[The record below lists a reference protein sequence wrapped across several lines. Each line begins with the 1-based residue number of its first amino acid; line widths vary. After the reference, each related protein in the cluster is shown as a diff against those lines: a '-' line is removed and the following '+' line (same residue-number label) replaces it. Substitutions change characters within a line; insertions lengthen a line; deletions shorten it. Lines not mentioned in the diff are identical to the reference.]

1 MAACETLGVDVT
13 LEDGAK
19 LTIEERG
26 DSGRAV
32 RLGLN
37 GQTVDASDLR
47 IALGST
53 KMRSTLITSLRAQEG
68 KLVMAGTGYGHGVGM
83 SQWGAYGMAQAGS
96 TAEEIVTYYFKD
108 VSIEKLW

>member
-1 MAACETLGVDVT
+1 MEVT

-37 GQTVDASDLR
+37 GQTVDAADLR

-68 KLVMAGTGYGHGVGM
+68 KLVMAGTATARRGHEPVGRLCA
-83 SQWGAYGMAQAGS
+83 GRAGMAGAG
-96 TAEEIVTYYFKD
+96 YRDGLF
-108 VSIEKLW
+108 